1 VNIMQTDIQ
10 EIYQKN
16 ILPLPEKEQLK
27 LASLILERVTK
38 DESADEKPARKGDI
52 TKFSGMFKGG
62 DPDGSDNEKIDA
74 DLARYYLEDYEPSK
88 S

>member
-1 VNIMQTDIQ
+1 MQTDIQ
-10 EIYQKN
+10 EIYQKT

-38 DESADEKPARKGDI
+38 EDATEQPTRKGDI
-52 TKFSGMFKGG
+52 AKFSGMFKGG
-62 DPDGSDNEKIDA
+62 DPDGSDNDKIDA
-74 DLARYYLEDYEPSK
+74 DLARYYLEDYEQSK

>member
-1 VNIMQTDIQ
+1 MQTDIQ

-38 DESADEKPARKGDI
+38 KDDGEKSERTGGDI
-52 TKFSGMFKGG
+52 TKFFGMFDSG
-62 DPDGSDNEKIDA
+62 DPDSSDNEKIDA
-74 DLARYYLEDYEPSK
+74 DLARYYLEDYERSK